1 MTYTIRIPDF
11 GSVNR
16 LLSDVVFAAS
26 RVLPLSSSCW
36 HGTALLLTEG
46 VLDDSRDLS
55 FPEHKNQRIYLKTES
70 TITHHCC
77 KHVASVI
84 SDSYGSEPKFWIL
97 AEEMTLKFTT
107 TTTMLHLIILN
118 RVLNIM

>member
-1 MTYTIRIPDF
+1 
-11 GSVNR
+11 
-16 LLSDVVFAAS
+16 
-26 RVLPLSSSCW
+26 
-36 HGTALLLTEG
+36 

-84 SDSYGSEPKFWIL
+84 SDSYESEPKFWIL